1 MNIKVRKSFFLKSLK
16 HIMFILSFFM
26 LFCFISSSAIHAET
40 TLKQDDKMQ
49 YCIETADEFIEF
61 ISNKTYQN
69 ATAVLK
75 NDITVSNMPQLSS
88 EIFEGVFDGSGK
100 TIHFVENNYRKNESL
115 FPWYLKGTIKNVN
128 IDVQAKL
135 VASIV
140 GNDVNILNRRITGG
154 ILQGV
159 SVSGNVTCVFD
170 KFDFNLGEDLKV
182 SACDSFSNDILTG
195 RNCEVDDCEFSLNYI
210 LGSESDSNLVND
222 IISNC
227 LFIELYQI
235 GGRQSE
241 NINLKNCF
249 SKASL
254 DQSFIDLYNSI
265 KDQSLDEFLQSG
277 LYVQFL
283 SGSKSNFTNYY
294 YDKDKSPSIEAINN
308 TAKDLLESKN
318 VKPADYDS
326 AGKTTDEMK
335 QQKTYSGF
343 DFEKKW
349 SISADENDGYPYYNP
364 KTETITLEVQ
374 AKVEPKVWHTDVA
387 RDFNRFKDTSKNY
400 HFPYRVE
407 KINGTATNIYDD
419 GDNNVVT
426 VTGAKFTNLTAEQ
439 QELVNKYE
447 ITAVLPSGDPSID
460 VKSAIINTDFLGE
473 RPLTVEWNNE
483 PILQFADGKEA
494 EAESDGYTFKVKVV
508 DGTGQVID
516 NGEKGASSDP
526 ANWESYYQKAKK
538 ANNIIMKYCED
549 KDSFGPKDSPSYN
562 NTDIWAIF
570 TAARCNYVPYGDSTY
585 FDRWFVNTKEYLQ
598 SLKDKGTDVAQWR
611 TTELSKLILAIEA
624 IGYDPRDIS
633 SVDLLSAVGERKST
647 DLTYTTVYAINAI
660 KSGGYTADTF
670 TDAEMDQ
677 WAHDTAAALLNAE
690 DRSLANADNTMGWQP
705 LIFWYNKP
713 GFEDVKKAVDA
724 AEKRLPAIAQRATG
738 SFCTAG
744 FETGC
749 ASYGNNAWNDAQ
761 AMLFAGTFGVN
772 VLDSS
777 SGYTKNGNNILDA
790 FFDLVD
796 VDGVLDGSIHGFTNY
811 DVPQIARGL
820 DAFIRQYENTA
831 SFWEFTD
838 VKVPTKSVNDMILAL
853 NDNSTKEEIEA
864 ARNAYNALDEK
875 HKAIFNKDT
884 LRKLLAA
891 ENGKGDSI
899 TKVIAAIDAL
909 PAADKLTLEDK
920 DAVVKARNL
929 YDALDD
935 EAKSVISNYSKLTE
949 AEARIKELEKGQ
961 TQKEKDKA
969 AAEKVVAAINAL
981 PSSDALTL
989 DPYVLQLL
997 DNIQAEYNALTEAQK
1012 ALVTNYSTLQYLRNL
1027 IPDLKAAAAVV
1038 DKINAIGEVTSDN
1051 YQKKQ
1056 ALVIEARTAYDALTA
1071 DQKKRVT
1078 NYAELEKAELFIRR
1092 QSTDA
1097 KVGYVISFI
1106 DELNITTSSTGA
1118 LSDGPL
1124 KLTEKNNNV
1133 PTEKIWNSWK
1143 DYVANARA
1151 LYNTLD
1157 DQQKTQVTNLSSLE
1171 KAEAYIYQLKY
1182 DALKAMLKALPDAE
1196 TVRAYETPQPTTVPA
1211 AQEAVQS
1218 EELPAQEV
1226 PAEGSDFSDGSADAF
1241 TSDISEQP
1249 AAQMD
1254 IQSSED
1260 IADVSNEE
1268 TPDSVIADEAEV
1280 PDADFSTEEE
1290 IPAAGDTAKRALTE
1304 TELKQIAA
1312 AKNAYDQLTET
1323 EETKFRSENT
1333 ALVENME
1340 KLIAMALTYEKGQNE
1355 YQQLFADE
1363 AALIYATVKD
1373 HSVDRD
1379 SYPQVK
1385 AFLDRYAKD
1394 YQGQENAMA
1403 GLKVKVGN
1411 QEMTFAE
1418 VIAALTAQADKAG
1431 KDISDAQQADDWIS
1445 NLPTAVTKENIAGV
1459 EAELAALQKL
1469 IDSMSAEGK
1478 SYMWNAKQLEL
1489 IKTIVADY
1497 HIELAGK
1504 QDAFKADM
1512 PANLQTK
1519 ALNYKTIQ
1527 VSWSS
1532 VDNADGYMVYR
1543 RTETGSWKKI
1553 ADQVTD
1559 ISYKDQKAVT
1569 GRVYYYTVRA
1579 YSYTWGGKT
1588 VSSYDKDGVI
1598 GKAKLGKVKIAA
1610 TDSENYTTIRVT
1622 WNKVSGANG
1631 YRVYRSASKDGK
1643 YTAIG
1648 STAKNSAVT
1657 FLDKK
1662 AATGTTYY
1670 YKVRAYR
1677 NVNDKK
1683 VYGSSSTAVKGKAIL
1698 SVPALSVG
1706 STSKTAV
1713 LEWSKVKGA
1722 DGYQVY
1728 ASASKNGKYIR
1739 IKATKGTGMTEE
1751 KLATGKTRY
1760 YKVRAYRKVNGK
1772 TVYGS
1777 FSKVKK
1783 AVIK

>member
-1 MNIKVRKSFFLKSLK
+1 MKKKNNTKKYLNYILSMISFFIL
-16 HIMFILSFFM
+16 FILIQ
-26 LFCFISSSAIHAET
+26 CFAVYADTNLNLGEKRQYYIQSS
-40 TLKQDDKMQ
+40 DD
-49 YCIETADEFIEF
+49 FIEF
-61 ISNKTYQN
+61 VSNPVYKN

-407 KINGTATNIYDD
+407 KINETATNIYDD

-838 VKVPTKSVNDMILAL
+838 VKVPTKSVNDMILTL
-853 NDNSTKEEIEA
+853 NDNSIKEEIEA

-997 DNIQAEYNALTEAQK
+997 DRVQAEYNALTDAQK

-1038 DKINAIGEVTSDN
+1038 DKIKAIGEVTSDN
-1051 YQKKQ
+1051 YLKKQ
-1056 ALVIEARTAYDALTA
+1056 ALVVEARTAYDALTA

-1078 NYAELEKAELFIRR
+1078 NYAELEKAELFISR
-1092 QSTDA
+1092 QSTDE
-1097 KVGYVISFI
+1097 KVAYVISFI
-1106 DELNITTSSTGA
+1106 DELNITTSSSGA

-1124 KLTEKNNNV
+1124 RLTEKNNNV
-1133 PTEKIWNSWK
+1133 PTEKIWNDWK
-1143 DYVANARA
+1143 AYVVNARA
-1151 LYNTLD
+1151 LYDTLD
-1157 DQQKTQVTNLSSLE
+1157 DQQKAQVTNTASLE
-1171 KAEAYIYQLKY
+1171 KAEGYIYQLKA
-1182 DALKAMLKALPDAE
+1182 DALKAMLKALPDAQ
-1196 TVRAYETPQPTTVPA
+1196 TVRGYEAPQPTTVPS
-1211 AQEAVQS
+1211 AQEAASV
-1218 EELPAQEV
+1218 EEEQAVPAQS
-1226 PAEGSDFSDGSADAF
+1226 EGSDFSDGSADAF
-1241 TSDISEQP
+1241 SSDEVDEQ
-1249 AAQMD
+1249 AAETVD
-1254 IQSSED
+1254 IPQAESAED
-1260 IADVSNEE
+1260 TEDVQ
-1268 TPDSVIADEAEV
+1268 TDV
-1280 PDADFSTEEE
+1280 DFSSDEEV
-1290 IPAAGDTAKRALTE
+1290 PAAGDTSKRELTE
-1304 TELKQIAA
+1304 AELKQIAE
-1312 AKNAYDQLTET
+1312 AKNAYDRLTET
-1323 EETKFRSENT
+1323 EEKKFRSENT

-1340 KLIAMALTYEKGQNE
+1340 KLLDMALTYEKGQSA
-1355 YQQLFADE
+1355 YQQFFADE
-1363 AALIYATVKD
+1363 AAQIYATVKD
-1373 HSVDRD
+1373 HPVDRD
-1379 SYPQVK
+1379 SYADVK

-1394 YQGQENAMA
+1394 YQGQEDAMA
-1403 GLKVKVGN
+1403 GLKVKVGS

-1431 KDISDAQQADDWIS
+1431 KDISDAQQADEWIS
-1445 NLPTAVTKENIAGV
+1445 NLPTAVTKENIANV

-1469 IDSMSAEGK
+1469 IDGMSVEGK

-1504 QDAFKADM
+1504 QGAFKADM
-1512 PANLQTK
+1512 PADLQTK
-1519 ALNYKTIQ
+1519 AINYKTVQI
-1527 VSWSS
+1527 SWSS

-1543 RTETGSWKKI
+1543 RTADSGWKKI
-1553 ADQVTD
+1553 ASRVTD

-1569 GRVYYYTVRA
+1569 GTTYYYTVKA
-1579 YSYTWGGKT
+1579 YSYAWGEMT
-1588 VSSYDKDGVI
+1588 VSSYDKDGVA
-1598 GKAKLGKVKIAA
+1598 GKARLGKVKIATA
-1610 TDSENYTTIRVT
+1610 NSESYSTIRVT

-1631 YRVYRSASKDGK
+1631 YRVYRSTSKDGK

-1662 AATGTTYY
+1662 AVTGKTYY

-1677 NVNDKK
+1677 NVSGKK
-1683 VYGSSSTAVKGKAIL
+1683 VYGSYSATKKAKAVL
-1698 SVPALSVG
+1698 SAPTLSAG

-1728 ASASKNGKYIR
+1728 ASDSQNGTYTR
-1739 IKATKGTGMTEE
+1739 IKITKGTGATDES
-1751 KLATGKTRY
+1751 LLTGKTRY

-1772 TVYGS
+1772 AVYGS
-1777 FSKVKK
+1777 FSKIKKVTVK
-1783 AVIK
+1783 

>member
-1 MNIKVRKSFFLKSLK
+1 M
-16 HIMFILSFFM
+16 
-26 LFCFISSSAIHAET
+26 
-40 TLKQDDKMQ
+40 
-49 YCIETADEFIEF
+49 
-61 ISNKTYQN
+61 
-69 ATAVLK
+69 
-75 NDITVSNMPQLSS
+75 
-88 EIFEGVFDGSGK
+88 
-100 TIHFVENNYRKNESL
+100 
-115 FPWYLKGTIKNVN
+115 
-128 IDVQAKL
+128 
-135 VASIV
+135 
-140 GNDVNILNRRITGG
+140 
-154 ILQGV
+154 
-159 SVSGNVTCVFD
+159 
-170 KFDFNLGEDLKV
+170 
-182 SACDSFSNDILTG
+182 
-195 RNCEVDDCEFSLNYI
+195 
-210 LGSESDSNLVND
+210 
-222 IISNC
+222 
-227 LFIELYQI
+227 
-235 GGRQSE
+235 
-241 NINLKNCF
+241 
-249 SKASL
+249 
-254 DQSFIDLYNSI
+254 YNSI

-796 VDGVLDGSIHGFTNY
+796 VDEVLDGSIHGFTNY

-997 DNIQAEYNALTEAQK
+997 DRVQAEYNALTDAQK

-1038 DKINAIGEVTSDN
+1038 DKIKAIGEVTSDN
-1051 YQKKQ
+1051 YLKKQ
-1056 ALVIEARTAYDALTA
+1056 ALVVEARTAYDALTA

-1078 NYAELEKAELFIRR
+1078 NYAELEKAELFISR
-1092 QSTDA
+1092 QSTDE
-1097 KVGYVISFI
+1097 KVAYVISFI
-1106 DELNITTSSTGA
+1106 DELNITTSSSGA

-1124 KLTEKNNNV
+1124 RLTEKNNNV
-1133 PTEKIWNSWK
+1133 PTEKIWNDWK
-1143 DYVANARA
+1143 AYVVNARA
-1151 LYNTLD
+1151 LYDTLD
-1157 DQQKTQVTNLSSLE
+1157 DQQKAQVTNTTSLE
-1171 KAEAYIYQLKY
+1171 KAEGYIYQLKA
-1182 DALKAMLKALPDAE
+1182 DALKAMLKALPDAQ
-1196 TVRAYETPQPTTVPA
+1196 TVRGYEAPQPTTVPS
-1211 AQEAVQS
+1211 AQEAASV
-1218 EELPAQEV
+1218 EEEQAVPAQS
-1226 PAEGSDFSDGSADAF
+1226 EGSDFSDGSADAF
-1241 TSDISEQP
+1241 SSDAVDEQ
-1249 AAQMD
+1249 AAETVD
-1254 IQSSED
+1254 IPQAE
-1260 IADVSNEE
+1260 A
-1268 TPDSVIADEAEV
+1268 AEAEDTEDV
-1280 PDADFSTEEE
+1280 QTDVDFSSDEEV
-1290 IPAAGDTAKRALTE
+1290 PAAGDTSKRELTE
-1304 TELKQIAA
+1304 AELKQIAE
-1312 AKNAYDQLTET
+1312 AKNAYDRLTET
-1323 EETKFRSENT
+1323 EEKKFRSENT

-1340 KLIAMALTYEKGQNE
+1340 KLLAMALTYEKGQSA
-1355 YQQLFADE
+1355 YQQFFADE
-1363 AALIYATVKD
+1363 AAQIYATVKD
-1373 HSVDRD
+1373 HPVDRD
-1379 SYPQVK
+1379 SYADVK

-1394 YQGQENAMA
+1394 YQGQEDAMA
-1403 GLKVKVGN
+1403 GLKVKVGS

-1431 KDISDAQQADDWIS
+1431 KDISDAQQADEWIS
-1445 NLPTAVTKENIAGV
+1445 NLPTAVTKENIANV

-1469 IDSMSAEGK
+1469 IDGMSVEGK
-1478 SYMWNAKQLEL
+1478 SYMWNAKQLGL

-1504 QDAFKADM
+1504 QGAFKADM
-1512 PANLQTK
+1512 PADLQTK
-1519 ALNYKTIQ
+1519 AINYKTVQI
-1527 VSWSS
+1527 SWSS

-1543 RTETGSWKKI
+1543 RTADSGWKKI
-1553 ADQVTD
+1553 ASRVTD

-1569 GRVYYYTVRA
+1569 GTTYYYTVKA
-1579 YSYTWGGKT
+1579 YSYAWGEMT
-1588 VSSYDKDGVI
+1588 VSSYDKDGVA
-1598 GKAKLGKVKIAA
+1598 GKARLGKVKIATA
-1610 TDSENYTTIRVT
+1610 NSESYSTIRVT

-1631 YRVYRSASKDGK
+1631 YKVYRSTSKDGK
-1643 YTAIG
+1643 YAAIG

-1662 AATGTTYY
+1662 AVTGKTYY

-1677 NVNDKK
+1677 NVSGKK
-1683 VYGSSSTAVKGKAIL
+1683 VYGSYSVTEKAKAVL
-1698 SVPALSVG
+1698 SAPTLSAG

-1728 ASASKNGKYIR
+1728 ASDSKNGTYTR
-1739 IKATKGTGMTEE
+1739 IKITKGTGATDES
-1751 KLATGKTRY
+1751 LLTGKTRY

-1772 TVYGS
+1772 AVYGS
-1777 FSKVKK
+1777 FSKIKKVTVK
-1783 AVIK
+1783 